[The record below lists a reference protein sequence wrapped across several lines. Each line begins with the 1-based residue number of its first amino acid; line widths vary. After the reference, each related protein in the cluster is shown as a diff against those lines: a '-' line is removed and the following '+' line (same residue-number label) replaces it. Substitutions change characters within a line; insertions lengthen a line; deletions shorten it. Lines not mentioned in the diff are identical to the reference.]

1 MNKKDQADSVKA
13 AEVKSDLKTLREL
26 KATGQAG
33 SGKLSINIPGEW
45 PGIGVP
51 YPGEQVVEAGVSVS
65 ADGTFARF
73 GGGADNIPPGGNW
86 LAVVLEFPADV
97 QAGRSYPIEKTGR
110 VKGSVHWEWDGR
122 PLRDD
127 VIVSGTITIER
138 IELPLIFKFR
148 LDDVHLSHIAT
159 PPCIDGSFETY

>member
-1 MNKKDQADSVKA
+1 MNEKDQADSVKA

-33 SGKLSINIPGEW
+33 YGKLSINIPGAW

-51 YPGEQVVEAGVSVS
+51 YPGKQVVEAGVSVS
-65 ADGTFARF
+65 EDRTFAIF
-73 GGGADNIPPGGNW
+73 GGGLDTIPPGGNW
-86 LAVVLEFPADV
+86 LAVWLRFPADV
-97 QAGRSYPIEKTGR
+97 QEGSSYPIEINGP
-110 VKGSVHWEWDGR
+110 VIGSVHWEWDGR

-148 LDDVHLSHIAT
+148 LDDVQLSHIAT